1 MKYCFQTDAV
11 NLSTL
16 FEEQCQSFNI
26 RINGIMQTMRN
37 KLQLNRTI
45 LDNSQLKQESR
56 YRRIVQ
62 KLRKRFSCV

>member
-37 KLQLNRTI
+37 NLQLNRTI